1 MIKETAGLILLLL
14 LSCTGCIKDAALVTE
29 HLQTAASFMLERP
42 DSSLYI
48 LEHIDSDKLSRRK
61 DKAKYALLYSQAL
74 DKNYIDKTNDSLI
87 LVAVDYYQ
95 EHGTEQEKMLA
106 YYYLGRVQYNA
117 RAYQSA
123 IISFLQAEEYALRAE
138 DYLYCGLIYRN
149 ISNIY
154 NDTYNAAEEL
164 RYAQKA
170 YDCFCR
176 ADAMEYRDYALP
188 ILAVAYGNTSD
199 RTKEK
204 ELLEQAIVLAR
215 ERCDTLLWGICLS
228 SYALCQEVTED
239 YRGAKES
246 ILSLKNRLRLP
257 IDLRDWVT
265 LAHCYA
271 RENKTDSVD
280 FCLNE
285 AGHSAA
291 TSADS
296 AKILL
301 RIYCVEKK
309 RNNPQKA
316 LEALECCNDFQN
328 AVSRQMLQQS
338 VIATQRDHFRSRADL
353 AMYKLKANHRLG
365 IIIILSICLF
375 AGVVIFWLYRRIQR
389 KNAEIERYMN
399 IASDIQDVLQSKN
412 TEMSHLVRQLFH
424 EKFKLIDSLGCTYY
438 ERRDTPNEQIA
449 IYNEVK
455 RAIQNL
461 GTDKQTKSELERIV
475 NLCNEDILKKI
486 RTQIPEIKM
495 ADYDLFCY
503 LCAGFSYR
511 AISIFM
517 QTKID
522 NIYNRKSRLKMLIG
536 NSAAASKVLFLR
548 NIG

>member
-1 MIKETAGLILLLL
+1 M
-14 LSCTGCIKDAALVTE
+14 ALNQAEVLMQE
-29 HLQTAASFMLERP
+29 KP
-42 DSSLYI
+42 DSSLNI
-48 LEHIDSDKLSRRK
+48 LEQIDPDNLSRRK

-74 DKNYIDKTNDSLI
+74 DKNYFDKTNDSLI
-87 LVAVDYYQ
+87 LVAINYYQ
-95 EHGTEQEKMLA
+95 EHGTEREKMLA

-117 RAYQSA
+117 HAYQNA
-123 IISFLQAEEYALRAE
+123 IISFLQAEEYALHAG

-149 ISNIY
+149 ISDIY
-154 NDTYNAAEEL
+154 NDTYNTAEEL
-164 RYAQKA
+164 KYAQKA
-170 YDCFCR
+170 YDCFCQ
-176 ADAMEYRDYALP
+176 ADASLHKDYAL
-188 ILAVAYGNTSD
+188 LALGIAYGNASD

-204 ELLEQAIVLAR
+204 ELLEQTIVLAR

-246 ILSLKNRLRLP
+246 ILSIKNRLRLP

-296 AKILL
+296 AKISL
-301 RIYCVEKK
+301 RIYWIEKI

-316 LEALECCNDFQN
+316 LNALEYCNDFQIT
-328 AVSRQMLQQS
+328 VSRQMLQQS
-338 VIATQRDHFRSRADL
+338 VITTQRDHFRSRAD
-353 AMYKLKANHRLG
+353 AATYKLKANHRLG
-365 IIIILSICLF
+365 IIVILSICLF
-375 AGVVIFWLYRRIQR
+375 AGAVIFWLYRRIQR
-389 KNAEIERYMN
+389 KNTEIERYMN

-412 TEMSHLVRQLFH
+412 TEMSHLVTQLFH
-424 EKFKLIDSLGCTYY
+424 EKFELIDSLGCTYY

-486 RTQIPEIKM
+486 RAQIPEIKM

-522 NIYNRKSRLKMLIG
+522 NVYNRKSRLKMLIG
-536 NSAAASKVLFLR
+536 NSAAASKEIFLQ
-548 NIG
+548 NIR

>member
-1 MIKETAGLILLLL
+1 MKYLYLVILLCLFY
-14 LSCTGCIKDAALVTE
+14 GCDTASEMALNQAE
-29 HLQTAASFMLERP
+29 ALMQEKP
-42 DSSLYI
+42 DSSLNI
-48 LEHIDSDKLSRRK
+48 LEQIDPDNLLRRK

-117 RAYQSA
+117 HAYQNA
-123 IISFLQAEEYALRAE
+123 IISFLQAEEYALHAG

-149 ISNIY
+149 ISDIY
-154 NDTYNAAEEL
+154 NDTYNTAEEL
-164 RYAQKA
+164 KYAQKA
-170 YDCFCR
+170 YDCFCQ
-176 ADAMEYRDYALP
+176 ADASLHKDYAL
-188 ILAVAYGNTSD
+188 LALGIAYGNASD

-204 ELLEQAIVLAR
+204 ELLEQTIVLAQ
-215 ERCDTLLWGICLS
+215 ERCDTALWGACLS
-228 SYALCQEVTED
+228 SYALCHEIIRD
-239 YRGAKES
+239 YRKAKES
-246 ILSLKNRLRLP
+246 ILAIKNRLMLP
-257 IDLRDWVT
+257 IDHSDWST
-265 LAHCYA
+265 LAHCYVQ
-271 RENKTDSVD
+271 ENKTDSVD

-285 AGHSAA
+285 AWHSAA

-296 AKILL
+296 AKISL
-301 RIYCVEKK
+301 RIYWIEKI

-316 LEALECCNDFQN
+316 LNALEYCNDFQIT
-328 AVSRQMLQQS
+328 VSRQMLQQS
-338 VIATQRDHFRSRADL
+338 VITTQRDHFRSRAD
-353 AMYKLKANHRLG
+353 AATYKLKANHRLG
-365 IIIILSICLF
+365 IIVILSICLF
-375 AGVVIFWLYRRIQR
+375 AGAVIFWLYRRIQR
-389 KNAEIERYMN
+389 KNTEIERYMN

-412 TEMSHLVRQLFH
+412 TEMSHLVTQLFH
-424 EKFKLIDSLGCTYY
+424 EKFELIDSLGCTYY

-486 RTQIPEIKM
+486 RAQIPEIKM

-522 NIYNRKSRLKMLIG
+522 NVYNRKSRLKMLIG
-536 NSAAASKVLFLR
+536 NSAAASKEIFLQ
-548 NIG
+548 NIR